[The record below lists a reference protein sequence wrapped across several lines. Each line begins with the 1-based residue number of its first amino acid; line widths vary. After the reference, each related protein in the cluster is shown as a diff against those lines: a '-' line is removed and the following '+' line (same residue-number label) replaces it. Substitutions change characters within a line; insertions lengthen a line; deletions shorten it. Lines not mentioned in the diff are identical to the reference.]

1 MVDSEMWHLLS
12 GAVHIVHV
20 QQHLV
25 RKSPRVKK
33 AGNVILEALSLSK
46 TLAPKVKAAD
56 VVLEPLSPSETL
68 ARLPKS
74 SRRDF
79 GSLVKS
85 SLFSTVSGPCQS
97 EIWHFQ

>member
-1 MVDSEMWHLLS
+1 M
-12 GAVHIVHV
+12 
-20 QQHLV
+20 
-25 RKSPRVKK
+25 
-33 AGNVILEALSLSK
+33 ILEALSLSK

-85 SLFSTVSGPCQS
+85 RPM
-97 EIWHFQ
+97 